1 MKTKIIAD
9 EIIKDPIAAE
19 DDSEALSVKNLHEE
33 VTMSYIRRFID
44 KVIGFLIEPTKTFNT
59 LKDSS
64 FFEALLYNIILAI
77 VYSALLSLSV
87 AFFRIEGI
95 IIGPMMGVLAQSLT
109 ASGEGIM
116 GASVNFIVLLIAWI
130 ILIIITWMFIH
141 ISVCIMGGE
150 KGFTQTYKA
159 YIYGITPVFLFGWIP
174 NVSIISGIWSV
185 VIIILG
191 IRELHEL
198 TINRA
203 IISLIMAFLI
213 PLLIIISAFILL

>member
-1 MKTKIIAD
+1 MKKKIIAG
-9 EIIKDPIAAE
+9 EIIEDPIAAE
-19 DDSEALSVKNLHEE
+19 NDSEALSVENFHEE
-33 VTMSYIRRFID
+33 VTMSSIRRFID
-44 KVIGFLIEPTKTFNT
+44 KVRGFLIEPTKTFNT

-64 FFEALLYNIILAI
+64 FLEALLYNIILAI

-87 AFFRIEGI
+87 AFFRTEGI
-95 IIGPMMGVLAQSLT
+95 IIGPMMGFLAQALT
-109 ASGEGIM
+109 ASGEGIV
-116 GASVNFIVLLIAWI
+116 GASVNFIALLITWI
-130 ILIIITWMFIH
+130 IWIIVTWMSIH
-141 ISVCIMGGE
+141 IGVCVMGGE

-159 YIYGITPVFLFGWIP
+159 FTYGITPVFLFGWIP

-191 IRELHEL
+191 IQELHEL

-203 IISLIMAFLI
+203 IMSLIMAFLI